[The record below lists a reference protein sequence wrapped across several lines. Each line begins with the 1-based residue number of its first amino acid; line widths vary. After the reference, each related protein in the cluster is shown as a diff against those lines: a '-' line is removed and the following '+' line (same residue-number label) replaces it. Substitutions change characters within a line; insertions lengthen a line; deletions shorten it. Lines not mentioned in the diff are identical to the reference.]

1 MIKAII
7 FDFDGPIVTRNNKE
21 IYKRHEIQHSLEA
34 GSLENVMDKYHH
46 GANLAEYETIF
57 EFYKKTKP
65 SINLA
70 VEKLNDIFLEVNS
83 TVRVRPEMVKYIEE
97 IKKRYKTAILSNYNS
112 ELENLLKN
120 VFKIYHLFD
129 VVVNS
134 YNLKISKPNPK
145 IYQHMLEKLNVKADE
160 AVFIDDK
167 ERNTKAAEALGI
179 KSIIFQDF
187 NQFKKDLT
195 KILEIRI

>member
-7 FDFDGPIVTRNNKE
+7 FDFDGPIVYRNSKE
-21 IYKRHEIQHSLEA
+21 IYKKHEIKHSLEA
-34 GSLENVMDKYHH
+34 GSLENLMTKYHH

-83 TVRVRPEMVKYIEE
+83 TVRVRPEMVKYVE
-97 IKKRYKTAILSNYNS
+97 KLKNKYKTAILSNYSS
-112 ELENLLKN
+112 ELENLLKD
-120 VFKIYHLFD
+120 VFSIYHLFD

-145 IYQHMLEKLNVKADE
+145 IYQHVLEKLNVKADE
-160 AVFIDDK
+160 AIFIDDK

-179 KSIIFQDF
+179 KSIVFLDF
-187 NQFKKDLT
+187 NQFKEDID
-195 KILEIRI
+195 KILN

>member
-7 FDFDGPIVTRNNKE
+7 FDFDGPIITGNNKE
-21 IYKRHEIQHSLEA
+21 IYKRHELKHSLDA
-34 GSLENVMDKYHH
+34 DSLGKLMDEYYH
-46 GANLAEYETIF
+46 GANLAEYETFF
-57 EFYKKTKP
+57 EFYEKTKP

-70 VEKLNDIFLEVNS
+70 AEELNNILLEVYS
-83 TVRVRPEMVKYIEE
+83 TVRVRPEMIDYIAKLKKKYKI
-97 IKKRYKTAILSNYNS
+97 AILSNFNS

-120 VFKIYHLFD
+120 IFKIYHLFD

-145 IYQHMLEKLNVKADE
+145 IYQHTLEKLNVKADE

-167 ERNTKAAEALGI
+167 ERNTTAAEALGI
-179 KSIIFQDF
+179 KSIVFQDF
-187 NQFKKDLT
+187 DQFKKDLN
-195 KILEIRI
+195 KILK